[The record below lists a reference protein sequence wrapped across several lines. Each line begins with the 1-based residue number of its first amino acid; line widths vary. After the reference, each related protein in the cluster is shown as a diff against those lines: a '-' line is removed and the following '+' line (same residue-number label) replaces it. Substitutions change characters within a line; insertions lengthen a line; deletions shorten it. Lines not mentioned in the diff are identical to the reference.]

1 MAVGVVMEFDGGTLE
16 QYDDVIRRMG
26 LTPKGDAPAGA
37 LFHWSAATADGIRVT
52 DVWESQEQFERF
64 AAAEIGPH
72 TVAAGIPGPP
82 RTQFAQAH
90 SYLTAGEGSGGG
102 EGTVAVIVEFDGAT
116 LDQYDAAIASVGLSS
131 GGPGSP
137 GCLFHW
143 TQATD
148 GGFRVTDV
156 WSDQSAFEAYAA
168 SHIMPAAAS
177 AGLTTAPRIEFLPV
191 HSYFTS

>member
-1 MAVGVVMEFDGGTLE
+1 M
-16 QYDDVIRRMG
+16 
-26 LTPKGDAPAGA
+26 
-37 LFHWSAATADGIRVT
+37 
-52 DVWESQEQFERF
+52 
-64 AAAEIGPH
+64 
-72 TVAAGIPGPP
+72 
-82 RTQFAQAH
+82 
-90 SYLTAGEGSGGG
+90 
-102 EGTVAVIVEFDGAT
+102 IVEFDGAT
-116 LDQYDAAIASVGLSS
+116 LDQYDAAIDSVGLSS